1 MTDNTHRS
9 LSGKE
14 MLKLNPDARLLKYT
28 DLYKYDNIE
37 DVFRDKKKV
46 IILYLLQN
54 DYCGHWVCLFLN
66 HKGINYYDS
75 YGVPYDYQL
84 DILTPEKRKQLNE
97 EKDYLSK
104 LLEPYPVYY
113 NEITY
118 QGKGTETC
126 GCFVTH
132 RLHNYN
138 LTDSEYLEGFRQ
150 HNIKNPD
157 KFVADYCFNKII

>member
-9 LSGKE
+9 LSGHE

-28 DLYKYDNIE
+28 DLYKYDNIA
-37 DVFRDKKKV
+37 DVFGDKKKV
-46 IILYLLQN
+46 ILLYLLQS
-54 DYCGHWVCLFLN
+54 DYSGHWVCLFLN
-66 HKGINYYDS
+66 HKGLNFYDS

-84 DILTPEKRKQLNE
+84 DVLTREKRKQLHE

-104 LLEPYPVYY
+104 LLKPYPVYF

-132 RLHNYN
+132 RLHNYH
-138 LTDSEYLEGFRQ
+138 LTDGEYLDSLKKR
-150 HNIKNPD
+150 NVKNPD